1 MRFIIH
7 AKIPT
12 EAGETFFEAADKA
25 IFEEIRGIY

>member
-12 EAGETFFEAADKA
+12 EAGETFFGAGRQGD
-25 IFEEIRGIY
+25 I

>member
-12 EAGETFFEAADKA
+12 EAGASFFEAADKA

>member
-25 IFEEIRGIY
+25 IFEVIRGIY